1 MTKDPIVPGVTKPTG
16 NKPDRRRRLILYA
29 SIANL
34 IVVGVLV
41 WLWYSFSLTGHDIVY
56 LGAIIF
62 LVVNGALWFGARM
75 ESGSQRASRRSRS
88 LPFFVIG
95 ALAAAYA
102 IADITSENYGSGGMS
117 LILSIAMVVLGMLQR
132 RKQRQE

>member
-1 MTKDPIVPGVTKPTG
+1 MTKDPIFPDVTKPTG
-16 NKPDRRRRLILYA
+16 DEPNRRRRLILYA

-34 IVVGVLV
+34 IVVGVLA
-41 WLWYSFSLTGHDIVY
+41 WLWHSFALTAQDIVS
-56 LGAIIF
+56 LGTIIL

-75 ESGSQRASRRSRS
+75 ESGWQGASRRSKS
-88 LPFFVIG
+88 LPFFVVG

-102 IADITSENYGSGGMS
+102 IADIGSEGSGGMS
-117 LILSIAMVVLGMLQR
+117 LILSVAMVMLGVLLW